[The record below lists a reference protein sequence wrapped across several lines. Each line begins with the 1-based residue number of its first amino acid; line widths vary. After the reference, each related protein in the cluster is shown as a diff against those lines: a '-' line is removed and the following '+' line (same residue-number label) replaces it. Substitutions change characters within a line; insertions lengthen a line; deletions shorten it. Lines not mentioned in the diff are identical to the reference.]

1 MPAPHPH
8 PRGAAAAQ
16 RLRHLV
22 PAGAHAY
29 SKAADQWPPTAP
41 PLLTHGH
48 GAWVWDADGHRY
60 TDWFAGLTC
69 CPLGHAHPAITE
81 AVTRA
86 LQRGTA
92 FQLPTTAELEAAETF
107 LSLVAIGDDMVK
119 FAKNGSDTVDAA
131 LKLARYATGRHL
143 VAKCAEHPFFSTN
156 DWFIGTTAARGGT
169 HPEPAARTLDFPYN
183 NTPAIERLFT
193 EHGQDLAAAILEP
206 VRFTPPDPAFFTRL
220 RELCTH
226 HGTVLIFDETVTGL
240 KYHLNGAR
248 TLTGVHPDLTCWGKG
263 IGGGLPVS
271 ALTGRRALMELGD
284 HTQPLPGQP
293 PLLLLSTTHGSDGAG
308 LAAMVATIHEI
319 TTADAIN
326 RAHATGAQLRR
337 IADAVLAE
345 EGVHRHIRLTGYDC
359 FTNIETTGNHQLT
372 GRQLKTLFL
381 TEAIRNGALVRGIFY
396 PTAAHTSDHLQQT
409 EEAIRHAARTCARAL
424 TGDTAAATIPTSPV
438 RPL

>member
-1 MPAPHPH
+1 MSERHPQG
-8 PRGAAAAQ
+8 RAAAE

-29 SKAADQWPPTAP
+29 SKAADQWPSTAP
-41 PLLTHGH
+41 PLLTRGH

-69 CPLGHAHPAITE
+69 CPLGHAHPAITQ

-107 LSLVAIGDDMVK
+107 LGLVATGDDMAK

-143 VAKCAEHPFFSTN
+143 VAKCAEHPFFSTG

-183 NTPAIERLFT
+183 DTPAVERLFA
-193 EHGQDLAAAILEP
+193 EHGQDLAAVILEP
-206 VRFTPPDPAFFTRL
+206 VRFTPPDPAFFARL
-220 RELCTH
+220 RELCTR
-226 HGTVLIFDETVTGL
+226 HGTVLVFDETVTGL

-248 TLTGVHPDLTCWGKG
+248 TLTGVYPDLTCWGKS

-271 ALTGRRALMELGD
+271 ALTGHRALMELGD
-284 HTQPLPGQP
+284 HARPLPGRP

-308 LAAMVATIHEI
+308 LAAMVATVTEI
-319 TTADAIN
+319 AATDAIA
-326 RAHATGAQLRR
+326 RAHTTGAEIRR
-337 IADAVLAE
+337 SIDAVLAE
-345 EGVHRHIRLTGYDC
+345 ADIDTHIRLTGYDC
-359 FTNIETTGNHQLT
+359 FMNVETMGNSKIS
-372 GRQLKTLFL
+372 GPQLKTLFL
-381 TEAIRNGALVRGIFY
+381 AEAIQAGALVRGIFY
-396 PTAAHTSDHLQQT
+396 PTAAHTGEHLTLT
-409 EEAIRHAARTCARAL
+409 EDAVRRAARVCARAL
-424 TGDTAAATIPTSPV
+424 DGSAADIPLPAAPA